1 MANKDFIRK
10 VTHKDYKNPDKLKR
24 YYHRVEKQ
32 VHVKPSKFHKGYVN
46 SKHSDYIACNDK
58 FLVTKVPWFV
68 VPLLFGGVSLLFL
81 LGVIRYSLKDGFT
94 NEHIFFLVLASFLTL
109 FFLIYGFTIPKKE
122 HILNRKDGL
131 ITMTGFLWQKNITM
145 EFKKVEFAYS
155 TGGDNVIGAFE
166 LEAIR
171 PNKWQTFDMFSI
183 VGAECYEQ
191 MSFITWY
198 MDKNRPLPPST
209 ALDKYR
215 QQDFERRK
223 AEGFPKPLYPSNI
236 PTPEATPEQQAERRR
251 IGGW

>member
-1 MANKDFIRK
+1 MVNKDFTRK
-10 VTHKDYKNPDKLKR
+10 VTHKDYKNTNKLKK
-24 YYHRVEKQ
+24 YYHRVVKKIYEKP
-32 VHVKPSKFHKGYVN
+32 KIYKNTIFSKG
-46 SKHSDYIACNDK
+46 DYILVNDNFIVK
-58 FLVTKVPWFV
+58 KTGSMATPQV
-68 VPLLFGGVSLLFL
+68 FGG
-81 LGVIRYSLKDGFT
+81 GA
-94 NEHIFFLVLASFLTL
+94 LVLALALLFIPTSDPLGKAEWFIIYLCGFLFV
-109 FFLIYGFTIPKKE
+109 FFVIYGFSMPKKE

-155 TGGDNVIGAFE
+155 TGGDNLVGGFQ
-166 LEAIR
+166 LQTIR
-171 PNKWQTFDMFSI
+171 PNKLRTFDMFSI

-198 MDKNRPLPPST
+198 MDKNRPLPPNT

-236 PTPEATPEQQAERRR
+236 PTPEATPEQQAERER

>member
-1 MANKDFIRK
+1 MAKKDFTRK
-10 VTHKDYKNPDKLKR
+10 VTHKDYKNPNKLKK
-24 YYHRVEKQ
+24 YYHRVVKKIY
-32 VHVKPSKFHKGYVN
+32 VKPKIYKSTIFSKG
-46 SKHSDYIACNDK
+46 DYILVNDNFIVK
-58 FLVTKVPWFV
+58 KTGSMATPQV
-68 VPLLFGGVSLLFL
+68 FGGASLVLL
-81 LGVIRYSLKDGFT
+81 LGAIRYSLKDGIT
-94 NEHIFFLVLASFLTL
+94 NEHLFFLIFSSLLLL
-109 FFLIYGFTIPKKE
+109 FFLIYSFTIPKKE

-145 EFKKVEFAYS
+145 EFKKAEFAYS
-155 TGGDNVIGAFE
+155 TGGDNLVGGFQ
-166 LEAIR
+166 LQTIR
-171 PNKWQTFDMFSI
+171 PNKLRTFDLFSI

-236 PTPEATPEQQAERRR
+236 PTPEATPKQQAERRR